1 MEKVEH
7 IFWWMKGDAQNL
19 MEKFK
24 KKVIFMFIQVILTIS
39 YFVSYYI
46 IFYLIIN

>member
-1 MEKVEH
+1 
-7 IFWWMKGDAQNL
+7 
-19 MEKFK
+19 
-24 KKVIFMFIQVILTIS
+24 MFIQVILTIS